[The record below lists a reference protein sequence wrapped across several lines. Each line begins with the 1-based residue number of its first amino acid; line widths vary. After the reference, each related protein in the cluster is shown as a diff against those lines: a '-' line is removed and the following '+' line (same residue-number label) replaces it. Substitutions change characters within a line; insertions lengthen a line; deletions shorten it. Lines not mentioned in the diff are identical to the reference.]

1 MTSYWL
7 QFLKFFLHPPR
18 PRPPSLLQWLV
29 TFLNLSRLAHHR
41 PCSVEFWLP
50 LIKTREKN
58 ANKKLTFHQRI
69 VTKYNIPKRNIP
81 RFINI
86 HKNPK
91 ADYDISPKQLT
102 KCQLRTFCAKIAK
115 QLNYCTKSNQTC
127 FFFFVFF
134 FVLGRI
140 FLFFLKRFCLCKY
153 SSYSKDILEIPEL
166 LFWSKMFLWF
176 WKFLAIQHL
185 VPFTHVISYWP
196 IDSLC

>member
-1 MTSYWL
+1 MWKGNLQQLTVLQSHSCSKTFINPALVLTLSGFFPHTNPLEDTKKQQTFLWGKYLSVSKHDILLTSVPEI
-7 QFLKFFLHPPR
+7 FLAPP
-18 PRPPSLLQWLV
+18 PAPPPPPPPPSLLQWLV
-29 TFLNLSRLAHHR
+29 TFLNLSRLAHHQ

-127 FFFFVFF
+127 FFFCFF
-134 FVLGRI
+134 FS
-140 FLFFLKRFCLCKY
+140 F
-153 SSYSKDILEIPEL
+153 
-166 LFWSKMFLWF
+166 
-176 WKFLAIQHL
+176 
-185 VPFTHVISYWP
+185 
-196 IDSLC
+196 